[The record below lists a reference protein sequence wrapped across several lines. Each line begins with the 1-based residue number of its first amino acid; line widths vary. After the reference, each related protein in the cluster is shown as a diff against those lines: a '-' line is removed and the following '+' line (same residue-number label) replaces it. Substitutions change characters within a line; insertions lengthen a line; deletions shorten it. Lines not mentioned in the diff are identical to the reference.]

1 MPTIWG
7 NDRDNVLRGT
17 DQSDVIWGEG
27 GADTFHWT
35 SGRGNDT
42 YHGGTGGENYNTDP
56 YAPGNPGGDRL
67 YLDGTTG
74 ATITFRAT
82 DAGTAVI
89 GGNELQ
95 FNGFERFFGTGGNDV
110 FLGGGAKLNSTGNG
124 IPHHGLSIF
133 SRAGNDSIVGSRF
146 DDIIDGGSGSDTIN
160 AGGGNDFIHSN
171 TGDDLINGGSG
182 TDNIRWGN
190 GDRNHNPGNDTISG
204 GGGDYDNDLINL
216 WIKRGDITSANES
229 AGIDGLRVRINSV
242 DASGSMSGGAST
254 MIGGKASVRFSDFE
268 LVWTHEGNDTM
279 DASDA
284 TVSSNGT
291 GVNLNTR
298 WGNDRILGSRGDDT
312 LDGSFDKDT
321 IDGGRGDD
329 QIWIGDGYGGDG
341 DRDVIIF
348 NAGDGKDT
356 VYGFDSRD
364 QISGYDS
371 AREVSN
377 GTLLNFGNGDTVLLH
392 GYYDLI

>member
-1 MPTIWG
+1 MPTIRG
-7 NDRDNVLRGT
+7 NDRDNVLIGT
-17 DQSDVIWGEG
+17 DQSDEIWGYG

-42 YHGGTGGENYNTDP
+42 YHGGTGGEYYSSNP
-56 YAPGNPGGDRL
+56 YEPGNPGGDRL
-67 YLDGTTG
+67 YLNGTTG

-89 GGNELQ
+89 GGNQLR
-95 FNGFERFFGTGGNDV
+95 FDGFERFFGTGGNDV
-110 FLGGGAKLNSTGNG
+110 FLGGGATLNSTGSG

-133 SRAGNDSIVGSRF
+133 SRGGDDRIEGSRF
-146 DDIIDGGSGSDTIN
+146 DDIIDGGSGNDTIL
-160 AGGGNDFIHSN
+160 AGGGDDFIHSS
-171 TGDDLINGGSG
+171 TGDDLINGGAG
-182 TDNIRWGN
+182 IDNIRWGS
-190 GDRNHNPGNDTISG
+190 GDKNHNPGNDTIYGGSG
-204 GGGDYDNDLINL
+204 LNDVINL
-216 WIKRGDITSANES
+216 WIKRGNLSENES
-229 AGIDGLRVRINSV
+229 TGVAGLRAEIYSV
-242 DASGSMSGGAST
+242 NGAGSMSGGAST
-254 MIGGKASVRFSDFE
+254 TIGGSASVRFAGFE
-268 LVWTHEGNDTM
+268 LGWTHEGNDTL

-284 TVSSNGT
+284 TISGNRT
-291 GVNLNTR
+291 GVNFNTR
-298 WGNDRILGSRGDDT
+298 WGHDRLIGSNGNDT
-312 LDGSFDKDT
+312 LVSDDGRDT
-321 IDGGRGDD
+321 IQGGRGND
-329 QIWIGDGYGGDG
+329 QLWIGNGTGGDG

-371 AREVSN
+371 AREIVGQ

>member
-1 MPTIWG
+1 MPTFEG
-7 NDRDNVLRGT
+7 NDRDNVLRGGE
-17 DQSDVIWGEG
+17 QSDVVWGYG

-42 YHGGTGGENYNTDP
+42 YYGGTGGENYNTDP

-82 DAGTAVI
+82 DAGTVSI

-110 FLGGGAKLNSTGNG
+110 FLGGGAKHNSTGNG

-160 AGGGNDFIHSN
+160 AGGGNDFIHSS
-171 TGDDLINGGSG
+171 TGDDLINGGG
-182 TDNIRWGN
+182 GNENIRWGS
-190 GDRNHNPGNDTISG
+190 GDKNHNPGNDTISG
-204 GGGDYDNDLINL
+204 GSGSDLINI
-216 WIKRGDITSANES
+216 WIKRGDILPSNE
-229 AGIDGLRVRINSV
+229 AQGIDGIRVTINSIN
-242 DASGSMSGGAST
+242 ASGSMAGGANT
-254 MIGGKASVRFSDFE
+254 TIGGPSSLRFSNFE
-268 LVWTHEGNDTM
+268 LGWTHGGNDTL

-284 TVSSNGT
+284 TIAGNRM
-291 GVNLNTR
+291 GVNFNTR
-298 WGNDRILGSRGDDT
+298 WGHDRLIGSNGNDT
-312 LDGSFDKDT
+312 LVSDDGKDT
-321 IDGGRGDD
+321 IEGGRGND
-329 QIWIGDGYGGDG
+329 QLWIGNGTGGDG